1 MEYSSKP
8 LGLFQPFNTTR
19 LTALF
24 VLACF
29 LFVHCSSGPSH
40 SPAKDTTAIK
50 DTQTG
55 LASYYGPG
63 FEGQLTASGDTFN
76 SREMTAAHPFYPTGT
91 VARVTNLENDS
102 LVYIRITDRGP
113 TDENV
118 AEGVVIDLSKGAAK
132 KLGMVKDG
140 RVQVRIEVLRWG
152 TNEYKSKDSL

>member
-1 MEYSSKP
+1 MKYYCSP
-8 LGLFQPFNTTR
+8 LASFPPFQAVTFTVLLVLVCLF
-19 LTALF
+19 L
-24 VLACF
+24 
-29 LFVHCSSGPSH
+29 VHCSSGSAP
-40 SPAKDTTAIK
+40 SPAKNTAIK

-63 FEGQLTASGDTFN
+63 FEGQLTANGDTFN

-91 VARVTNLENDS
+91 VARVINLENDS
-102 LVYIRITDRGP
+102 TVYIRITDRGP

-140 RVQVRIEVLRWG
+140 RVQVKIEVLRWG